1 MDKVKIEF
9 KLPKSKTVEY
19 NGVEIVVNPF
29 MSLDLQAFLINTY
42 VEDYFVSGDSVVKKD
57 KYDYINAEANL
68 FSNIMQLCTNID
80 PTCVNN
86 ELLSDETLKDL
97 LIANISSYWGFEA
110 KLSRIVDNITNQL
123 ESEQSI
129 GMVIDRLVKEGFA
142 LLEKFSSTKPEEIE
156 KMTKN
161 TQELLERLEK
171 SSVLNDAV
179 KNTVVK
185 PTSIRK
191 SRKNIVQ

>member
-9 KLPKSKTVEY
+9 KLPKSKIIEY
-19 NGVEIVVNPF
+19 NGVEITVNPF
-29 MSLDLQAFLINTY
+29 MSLDLQAFLINKY
-42 VEDYFVSGDSVVKKD
+42 VEDYFVSGESVVKKD
-57 KYDYINAEANL
+57 KYDFINAEANL
-68 FSNIMQLCTNID
+68 FSNVMQLCTNID

-86 ELLSDETLKDL
+86 ELLSDDTLQDMLKSA
-97 LIANISSYWGFEA
+97 INNYWTFDS
-110 KLSRIVDNITNQL
+110 KLSRIVDNITTQL
-123 ESEQSI
+123 MSEQSV
-129 GMVIDRLVKEGFA
+129 GMVIDRLVKEGFG

-179 KNTVVK
+179 KDSVIK

-191 SRKNIVQ
+191 SRKNLTQ